1 MASTKAAFGAYRYA
15 HLEDALAKLER
26 EFKSAKGVERETI
39 RRWIALVL
47 EALLKQDGPPL
58 HRSPQ
63 ARRGTPVRQREG
75 VRC

>member
-1 MASTKAAFGAYRYA
+1 MATTKAAFGAYQYA

-47 EALLKQDGPPL
+47 EALLKQDRRPL
-58 HRSPQ
+58 HQSPQ
-63 ARRGTPVRQREG
+63 GRRDDDLRGR
-75 VRC
+75 